1 MDEESQRRVIL
12 SCSLT
17 LTSEISSSQRSIRR
31 ALGAQERRLECA
43 EQRVDRGT
51 AGMGHGRGGVT
62 WGCGGSFLNSA
73 PKNGSFHYLSM
84 KG

>member
-31 ALGAQERRLECA
+31 ALGARQRRIVCVGGLSSGQTEA
-43 EQRVDRGT
+43 LWGWDT
-51 AGMGHGRGGVT
+51 GGV
-62 WGCGGSFLNSA
+62 G
-73 PKNGSFHYLSM
+73 
-84 KG
+84 